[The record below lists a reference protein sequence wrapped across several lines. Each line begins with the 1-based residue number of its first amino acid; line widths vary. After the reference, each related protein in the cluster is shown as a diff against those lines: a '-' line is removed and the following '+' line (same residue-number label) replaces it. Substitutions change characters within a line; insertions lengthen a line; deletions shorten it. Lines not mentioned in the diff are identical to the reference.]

1 MVASATAHSLTPVVE
16 GEFIQTRAGPDAV
29 EAHCTIQRLRIA
41 VKDDIQG
48 LKAAAT
54 TGITRDH
61 PDIGNAESLSRR
73 ITMKLKMAIS
83 PFRYMETRL

>member
-1 MVASATAHSLTPVVE
+1 M
-16 GEFIQTRAGPDAV
+16 
-29 EAHCTIQRLRIA
+29 EAHCTIQRLRTA
-41 VKDDIQG
+41 VKDDISG

-61 PDIGNAESLSRR
+61 PDMSNAESLNRR

-83 PFRYMETRL
+83 PLRYMETRL